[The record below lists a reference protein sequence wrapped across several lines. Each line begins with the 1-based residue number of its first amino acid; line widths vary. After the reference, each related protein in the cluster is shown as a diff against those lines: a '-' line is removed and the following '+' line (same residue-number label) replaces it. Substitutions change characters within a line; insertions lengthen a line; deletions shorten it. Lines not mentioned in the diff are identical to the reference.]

1 MSPIGRREQWMLV
14 SIDHFPSLIPLR
26 ILAQEM
32 VPPKGE
38 SLPTWVNPTKTMC
51 YRRTYMPIP
60 NTHVHVVF
68 SYFLFSPSHPFSSLF
83 RNLLGGCLDIIVH
96 QLIAMTAPTGVRFG
110 PHQHS
115 SSQPSNSGSRVSD
128 KFWPPRVPGTNL
140 MHRHAC
146 RLNIHTQKTKYLFK
160 L

>member
-1 MSPIGRREQWMLV
+1 MRRREQWMLM
-14 SIDHFPSLIPLR
+14 SIDHFPSLISLR

-38 SLPTWVNPTKTMC
+38 SLPTWVNPTKI
-51 YRRTYMPIP
+51 MPFSHTQMSIP
-60 NTHVHVVF
+60 QYSGSPSF
-68 SYFLFSPSHPFSSLF
+68 SIFSPSHPFSSLF
-83 RNLLGGCLDIIVH
+83 RNLLGGCLDIIIH
-96 QLIAMTAPTGVRFG
+96 QLRALTAPTGVRFG

-146 RLNIHTQKTKYLFK
+146 RLTNHTHKTKYYLFK

>member
-1 MSPIGRREQWMLV
+1 MLPIGRREQWMLV
-14 SIDHFPSLIPLR
+14 SIDHFPFLIPLR

-38 SLPTWVNPTKTMC
+38 SLPTWVNPAKIMP
-51 YRRTYMPIP
+51 YRHTQMPIP
-60 NTHVHVVF
+60 QHSGSHIF

-83 RNLLGGCLDIIVH
+83 RNLLRDCLDIVH
-96 QLIAMTAPTGVRFG
+96 QLRALTTPTGVRFG

-115 SSQPSNSGSRVSD
+115 SSQSLNSGSRVSD
-128 KFWPPRVPGTNL
+128 KFWSPRVPGTNL

-146 RLNIHTQKTKYLFK
+146 RLNIYTHKISF
-160 L
+160 